1 MSIGIIV
8 EARIKAGAVEGLK
21 LWFDENLDDTR
32 NFEGCEEI
40 KIFIDEEDPNL
51 LFLVERWR
59 AKKDYEKYHHW
70 RLENGSLDEL
80 RGFLEGG
87 PKRNFVGIVS

>member
-8 EARIKAGAVEGLK
+8 EVRIKTGAVEGLK
-21 LWFDENLDDTR
+21 RWFAENLDDTR

-40 KIFIDEEDPNL
+40 KIFIDKEDPNL

-59 AKKDYEKYHHW
+59 AKEDYENYHQW
-70 RLENGSLDEL
+70 RLENGSLYEL
-80 RGFLEGG
+80 RGFLENK
-87 PKRNFVGIVS
+87 PRRNFLEIVS